1 MPVRFF
7 AESDLN
13 LFSVRGMVVSHTQR
27 YEGWLR
33 KEFEEISGIVRVSD
47 EARAK
52 MEMELKMGAKELE
65 VMLKVEM
72 LESGKELENRLQ
84 TEGEVVR
91 TLATE
96 VGRRFQETD
105 RAFNVRPPSCKHDA
119 RSDTHHVGPTEPGG
133 RFEASTCSS
142 SIRV

>member
-7 AESDLN
+7 SESDLN

-33 KEFEEISGIVRVSD
+33 KEFEEISGIVRVSE

-105 RAFNVRPPSCKHDA
+105 RAFNVRSPPRA
-119 RSDTHHVGPTEPGG
+119 NTTPALTHITEPGG